1 MQGNHRIV
9 FKAKKP
15 QVCTSSI
22 SGYSAT
28 LIPEPATLGLLA
40 LGGVLLRKRRNHL
53 YKTPNVLIK

>member
-1 MQGNHRIV
+1 M